1 MTKIELQTMEIL
13 IRELPKI
20 RQAIENLTSEA
31 IHEEIQMTPEELLE
45 DRCERLRENNV
56 SLKLEMIELQ
66 KELNELKSNNHGSQ
80 LSDLE

>member
-20 RQAIENLTSEA
+20 RQAIENLTSEE
-31 IHEEIQMTPEELLE
+31 IHQQIEMTPEELLE

-56 SLKLEMIELQ
+56 SLKLELLDLK

>member
-20 RQAIENLTSEA
+20 RQAIENLTSKE
-31 IHEEIQMTPEELLE
+31 IHQEIEMTPEELLE

-56 SLKLEMIELQ
+56 SLKLELLDLK
-66 KELNELKSNNHGSQ
+66 KEINELKSNNHGSQ